1 MVLSV
6 RLSLEEEKLL
16 EETAQRLGRG
26 KSDVARQAVRE
37 LCRKLGRDAQSPFDI
52 GEELFDAGALAV
64 APVDPLKRQVWK
76 KLREKHG
83 YLG

>member
-6 RLSLEEEKLL
+6 RLSPDEEKLL
-16 EETAQRLGRG
+16 EDTAQRLGRS

-52 GEELFDAGALAV
+52 GEELFDAGALAA
-64 APVDPLKRQVWK
+64 APVDPLKRQVLK